1 MDVFAESN
9 YKEILKLRLKE
20 LKTRRRSLSFKK
32 VADYLGV
39 QATYL
44 SKILNQDSHHL
55 AEDDL
60 YSTCRLLEF
69 LGEETDYIL
78 LLRTH
83 AVCTRAERK
92 KELAAKIDR
101 LKNERKLNADS
112 QQLQSS
118 AITNQMEYL
127 FTPHLLIFHVALMSD
142 TLRKDPRGIGA
153 RLGLKVPE
161 VRELLKK
168 LERMELVK
176 LDPEDAFEIL
186 EVEKWRTH
194 FHKDHPLMRV
204 GQNLLRQVAQ
214 TRLQTTPESEKHSM
228 NFTFTMDANGFDDLK
243 KEFQV
248 FLKKAEEISRK
259 SRHSEVYQLN
269 FDLFRW
275 V

>member
-1 MDVFAESN
+1 MDVFSQDD
-9 YKEILKLRLKE
+9 YKEILKFRLKE
-20 LKTRRRSLSFKK
+20 LKSRRRSLNFKK

-44 SKILNQDSHHL
+44 SKILNHDTHHL

-69 LGEETDYIL
+69 LSEETDYIL

-83 AVCTRAERK
+83 AVCTRADRK
-92 KELAAKIDR
+92 KELTAKLDR
-101 LKNERKLNADS
+101 LKSERKLNTDS
-112 QQLQSS
+112 KSLHSS
-118 AITNQMEYL
+118 ALSNEMEYL
-127 FTPHLLIFHVALMSD
+127 FTPHLLIFHVALMSRA
-142 TLRKDPRGIGA
+142 LRKDPRAIGN
-153 RLGLKVPE
+153 RLGLKNSE
-161 VRELLKK
+161 VKGLLKN
-168 LERMELVK
+168 LERMDLVK
-176 LDPEDAFEIL
+176 LNPEDPFDVQD
-186 EVEKWRTH
+186 VERWRAH

-204 GQNLLRQVAQ
+204 GQNILRQVAHA
-214 TRLQTTPESEKHSM
+214 RLQTTPEEEKHSL
-228 NFTFTMDANGFDDLK
+228 NFTFTMDPSGFEDLK

-275 V
+275 I

>member
-1 MDVFAESN
+1 MDVFSQDD
-9 YKEILKLRLKE
+9 YKQILKLRLKE

-44 SKILNQDSHHL
+44 SKVLNHDSHHL

-60 YSTCRLLEF
+60 YSTCRQLEF

-83 AVCTRAERK
+83 AVCTRPERK
-92 KELAAKIDR
+92 KELSAKLDR
-101 LKNERKLNADS
+101 LKNERKLNTDS
-112 QQLQSS
+112 KNLHSS
-118 AITNQMEYL
+118 ALTNEMEYL
-127 FTPHLLIFHVALMSD
+127 FTPHLLIFHVALMSKA
-142 TLRKDPRGIGA
+142 LRKDPRAVGS
-153 RLGLKVPE
+153 RLGLKASDVKAI
-161 VRELLKK
+161 LKN
-168 LERMELVK
+168 LERMDLVK
-176 LDPEDAFEIL
+176 LNPEDPFDVQ
-186 EVEKWRTH
+186 EVERWRAH

-204 GQNLLRQVAQ
+204 GQNMLRQVAQ
-214 TRLQTTPESEKHSM
+214 TRLQSTPEEEKHSL
-228 NFTFTMDANGFDDLK
+228 NFTFTMDQPGFDDLK

-275 V
+275 I